1 MALQGGRIC
10 RWRKTSGVF
19 PDGCIQ
25 VSVVLCAMALWFCG
39 CCQGVELPPVP
50 ERAPDMVNSIGMGF
64 RWIPRGEAMLGS
76 PKDEP
81 YRDMQAEIY
90 AQLDGPSPKII
101 EDFRKQHPEFEKAL
115 HDYEVQHRYVR
126 DRGFYLGIA
135 EVTNAQFRQYDPKH
149 VSKVPLDYMGEM
161 FLWAILVDE
170 SQLGFSPN
178 TVAALSKETL
188 SPNGNFQ
195 PVTCVMPK
203 EARGFCKWLS
213 DLPQEKAAGRSYRLP
228 TSQEWEYACRAGTT
242 GRFYWKGGVRGAG
255 KYENFAD
262 VPSSPKAWPT
272 GASYPIPDPFPCA
285 DGYLGPA
292 PVCSLKANPWGLHD
306 MLGNVK
312 EFTEYVPRSSS
323 DRSTT
328 NPAKWTTVKG
338 GSWMRGQWMARAAFK
353 SGLGEEDGFVDIGFR
368 IVLVKRPVPTEE
380 SIRD

>member
-1 MALQGGRIC
+1 MITLRGGRIC
-10 RWRKTSGVF
+10 RWRKTSGVL
-19 PDGCIQ
+19 PDGCIP
-25 VSVVLCAMALWFCG
+25 VRTVLCAMTLWFCG
-39 CCQGVELPPVP
+39 CQGVELASVP
-50 ERAPDMVNSIGMGF
+50 ERSPDVVNSIGMGF
-64 RWIPRGEAMLGS
+64 RWIPRGAAMLGS

-81 YRDMQAEIY
+81 YRDMKAKLW
-90 AQLDGPSPKII
+90 AQLDEPSPKII
-101 EDFRKQHPEFEKAL
+101 EDFRKQHPEFDKVL
-115 HDYEVQHRYVR
+115 PDYEVQHRYVR

-135 EVTNAQFRQYDPKH
+135 EVTNAQFRQYCPKH

-161 FLWAILVDE
+161 FFEAGWWRE
-170 SQLGFSPN
+170 FWQLGFSPN

-195 PVTCVMPK
+195 PVTCIMPK

-262 VPSSPKAWPT
+262 VPSSPKAWRT
-272 GASYPIPDPFPCA
+272 DASYPNPTPFPCP

-323 DRSTT
+323 DRSTAK
-328 NPAKWTTVKG
+328 PANWPTAVKG

-353 SGLGEEDGFVDIGFR
+353 SVLVERDGFVDIGFR
-368 IVLVKRPVPTEE
+368 ILLVKRAPE
-380 SIRD
+380 D